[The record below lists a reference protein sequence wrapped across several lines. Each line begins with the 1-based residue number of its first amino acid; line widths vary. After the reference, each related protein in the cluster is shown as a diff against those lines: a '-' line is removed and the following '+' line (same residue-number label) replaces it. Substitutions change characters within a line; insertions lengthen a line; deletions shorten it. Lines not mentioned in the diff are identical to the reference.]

1 MNHLTNSRI
10 WATCLLLW
18 FGMSCYSHVWAQHM
32 MKGKA
37 SYYADYMHG
46 KQCANGSLYNKNDF
60 TCAHRTLPFGTVLKV
75 TNLNNG
81 LSTMVTVTDRGPYSK
96 GRVIDLT
103 RAAAQEIKMIASGVA
118 PVMLEIISGNLLLDN
133 KILHNFLD
141 EQILSLSKQN
151 EFMHMFRLI
160 PEELEPQ
167 WMDKSVHQ
175 PLPKKKTKKNN

>member
-1 MNHLTNSRI
+1 MNHPTNFRI
-10 WATCLLLW
+10 WATCVLLW
-18 FGMSCYSHVWAQHM
+18 LGMSCNSDMWAQHL

-37 SYYADYMHG
+37 SYYADFMHG
-46 KQCANGSLYNKNDF
+46 RKCANGSIYNKNDF

-103 RAAAQEIKMIASGVA
+103 RAAAQEIKMIASGVV
-118 PVMLEIISGNLLLDN
+118 PVMLEVISGNLLLDN

-141 EQILSLSKQN
+141 EQILALSKKN
-151 EFMHMFRLI
+151 ESTLMFKLI
-160 PEELEPQ
+160 PKELEPL

-175 PLPKKKTKKNN
+175 PLPKKKRK